1 VYVGVLLFMP
11 GGVVYIGTT
20 MMLGVWDVEFCGAAA
35 AAGGATTV
43 GPIMVGELVG
53 AVVGAVFGAFVVTG
67 EVVVLGDGATID
79 GVLAVFGAVVGAV
92 VGAEAIVGAVVG
104 KAAITGEVPPLAAG
118 GFDAGCITIG

>member
-1 VYVGVLLFMP
+1 LVFIP

-20 MMLGVWDVEFCGAAA
+20 MILGVWDVEFCGAAA

-67 EVVVLGDGATID
+67 EVVVLGDGDTID
-79 GVLAVFGAVVGAV
+79 GVLEVFGAVVGAV
-92 VGAEAIVGAVVG
+92 VGAEAMVGAVVG
-104 KAAITGEVPPLAAG
+104 KAAITGEVPPDAG
-118 GFDAGCITIG
+118 GLEDGCITIG

>member
-1 VYVGVLLFMP
+1 MP

-20 MMLGVWDVEFCGAAA
+20 MILGVWDVEFCGAAA

-53 AVVGAVFGAFVVTG
+53 AVFGAFVVTG
-67 EVVVLGDGATID
+67 AVVVLGDGDTID

-92 VGAEAIVGAVVG
+92 VGAEAMVGAVVG
-104 KAAITGEVPPLAAG
+104 KAAITGEVPPPDAG
-118 GFDAGCITIG
+118 GFEAGCITIG